1 MSDKEKLITK
11 YDANTVLDSA
21 YSMTGN
27 SQFLEIKK
35 RMEQQEQM
43 ILLLGRIHLPFPDK
57 GNPYP
62 YQETLE
68 KRISARVKETKELL
82 ERCNQWEKGLIY
94 NDQ

>member
-27 SQFLEIKK
+27 RQFLEIKK
-35 RMEQQEQM
+35 RMEQQEKM
-43 ILLLGRIHLPFPDK
+43 ILLLAGIHWPFPDK
-57 GNPYP
+57 GNPYQ
-62 YQETLE
+62 YGSTLE
-68 KRISARVKETKELL
+68 KLISERVKDTKELL
-82 ERCNQWEKGLIY
+82 ERCNLWKKGLVY